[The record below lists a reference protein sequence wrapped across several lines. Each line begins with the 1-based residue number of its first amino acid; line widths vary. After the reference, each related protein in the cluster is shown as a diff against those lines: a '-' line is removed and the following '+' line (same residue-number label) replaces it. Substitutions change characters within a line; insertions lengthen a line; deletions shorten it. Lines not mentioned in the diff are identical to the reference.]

1 MVSMGC
7 VDISGVE
14 AATLALGLNT
24 LTVARL
30 CNTSITT
37 IQLEA
42 LLRSVQY
49 STVQYS
55 SSPPYSCHHLTCTS
69 NYHQFGLFS
78 NETLNQTISERR
90 TFQNGIHF

>member
-1 MVSMGC
+1 MESTFYKEKVGLGQSRGLLHALREGSLTALLDILLCTLHCVSMGC

-42 LLRSVQY
+42 LLRSTLDHV
-49 STVQYS
+49 
-55 SSPPYSCHHLTCTS
+55 SCFCL
-69 NYHQFGLFS
+69 
-78 NETLNQTISERR
+78 
-90 TFQNGIHF
+90 

>member
-1 MVSMGC
+1 MGC

-42 LLRSVQY
+42 LLRS
-49 STVQYS
+49 
-55 SSPPYSCHHLTCTS
+55 
-69 NYHQFGLFS
+69 
-78 NETLNQTISERR
+78 TLDHVSVYTQS
-90 TFQNGIHF
+90 

>member
-49 STVQYS
+49 IQYSTVHDTVQ
-55 SSPPYSCHHLTCTS
+55 SPPPGPSPTPGSSCWRWPSPSSALLWYSVSTPPST
-69 NYHQFGLFS
+69 
-78 NETLNQTISERR
+78 
-90 TFQNGIHF
+90 

>member
-1 MVSMGC
+1 MGC

-37 IQLEA
+37 QQLEA
-42 LLRSVQY
+42 LLRSTLDHV
-49 STVQYS
+49 
-55 SSPPYSCHHLTCTS
+55 SCFCL
-69 NYHQFGLFS
+69 
-78 NETLNQTISERR
+78 
-90 TFQNGIHF
+90 

>member
-37 IQLEA
+37 SQLEA

-55 SSPPYSCHHLTCTS
+55 TAHHHHTVVT
-69 NYHQFGLFS
+69 
-78 NETLNQTISERR
+78 T
-90 TFQNGIHF
+90 

>member
-1 MVSMGC
+1 MESTFYKAKVGLGQSRGLLHHALREGSLTALLDILLCTLHCVSMGC

-37 IQLEA
+37 QQLEA
-42 LLRSVQY
+42 LLR
-49 STVQYS
+49 
-55 SSPPYSCHHLTCTS
+55 
-69 NYHQFGLFS
+69 
-78 NETLNQTISERR
+78 
-90 TFQNGIHF
+90 